1 MLAGLRNDLSDY
13 AKVFRTQPTARKIAK
28 VPPKPLQLN
37 RRHAIA
43 AVAGALVAP
52 TIRFGLSPWSG
63 GNAWGQD
70 ADPINDSPSRTA
82 SGEQHV
88 AATVHPIAT
97 EAAMKA
103 FKRGGN
109 AFDAAVAAAFMLG
122 VVDGHNSGI
131 GGGCFVLAR
140 TADGRILAIDGRETA
155 PALASRDMF
164 VNNGTPDPQASQVGP
179 LASGVPGQ
187 LAALAR
193 LSLGYGRGD
202 WQAAVREA
210 AAVATEGYDITA
222 STASAIRNKAKS
234 LAAFASTAA
243 VLLNSDGSPLGIGD
257 TLRQTDL
264 GQTLQGIADEG
275 PDWFY
280 RGPFAAACDKW
291 MSEHGGMLRAGDFAS
306 YRAKTREP
314 LRTKYRQWDV
324 IGFPPPSSGGIH
336 IAQMLMMLE
345 QFPVADLYRDDPAA
359 AAHLLAEV
367 MKRAFADRAH
377 WLGDADYASVPK
389 GLVDRQ
395 YCRDL
400 AASIDL
406 ATVTPVL
413 SHGGPPNAAD
423 DLFNRRHTT
432 HLTTA
437 DADGNWVAIT
447 NTVNTTFGSCVVIPG
462 TGVVMNNQMDDFSIA
477 PGTPNAFGLMGAEA
491 NAIAPGKRPLSSMS
505 PTIIID
511 SEGNPRL
518 TCGAAGGPR
527 IINATLQC
535 ILRVLDSGMTID
547 QALAAPRVHH
557 QWSPDRLMMEPAWPP
572 EVVDQ
577 VAKRGHTIAPRGN
590 VAVAQAI
597 ERTTDGKLTAAT
609 DPRITGSARGV

>member
-1 MLAGLRNDLSDY
+1 MP
-13 AKVFRTQPTARKIAK
+13 Q
-28 VPPKPLQLN
+28 KPLQLN
-37 RRHAIA
+37 RRHAVAAIA
-43 AVAGALVAP
+43 AALAAP
-52 TIRFGLSPWSG
+52 ASRFGSPTWFA
-63 GNAWGQD
+63 GNAFGQD
-70 ADPINDSPSRTA
+70 TGPINDSPVRTA
-82 SGEQHV
+82 VGEKHV

-97 EAAMKA
+97 TAAMNA

-140 TADGRILAIDGRETA
+140 TADGRIIAIDGRETA
-155 PALASRDMF
+155 PALATRDMF
-164 VNNGTPDPQASQVGP
+164 LRDGKPDPQASQVGP

-187 LAALAR
+187 VAALAR

-202 WQAAVREA
+202 WQAAIGEA
-210 AAVATEGYDITA
+210 ADVATEGYKITA
-222 STASAIRNKAKS
+222 STAAAIRNETKQLGS
-234 LAAFASTAA
+234 FASSAA
-243 VLLNSDGSPLGIGD
+243 IFLKSDGSPLALGD

-264 GQTLQGIADEG
+264 GQTLRAIAGEG

-280 RGPFAAACDKW
+280 RGPFATTCDQW
-291 MSEHGGMLRAGDFAS
+291 MSGNGGMLRAGDFAS
-306 YRAKTREP
+306 YLAKSRQP
-314 LRTKYRQWDV
+314 LRTKYRKWEV
-324 IGFPPPSSGGIH
+324 IGFPPPSSGGVH

-345 QFPVADLYRDDPAA
+345 PFPVADLYRDDPAA

-389 GLVDRQ
+389 GLIDRQ

-406 ATVTPVL
+406 PTATPVL

-447 NTVNTTFGSCVVIPG
+447 NTVNTTFGSRVVIPG

-477 PGTPNAFGLMGAEA
+477 PAAPNAFGLIGAEA
-491 NAIAPGKRPLSSMS
+491 NAIEPGKRPLSSMS
-505 PTIIID
+505 PTIILD
-511 SEGNPRL
+511 AQGKPRL

-535 ILRVLDSGMTID
+535 ILRVLDSGMSIGE
-547 QALAAPRVHH
+547 ALAAPRVHH
-557 QWSPDRLMMEPAWPP
+557 QWSPDRLLMEPTWPQA
-572 EVVDQ
+572 VVDQ
-577 VAKRGHTIAPRGN
+577 VAKRGHMIAPRGN

-597 ERTTDGKLTAAT
+597 ERTSDGKLTAAT
-609 DPRITGSARGV
+609 DPRIAGSARGV

>member
-1 MLAGLRNDLSDY
+1 M
-13 AKVFRTQPTARKIAK
+13 
-28 VPPKPLQLN
+28 PLTPLHIN
-37 RRHAIA
+37 RRHAVAAIA
-43 AVAGALVAP
+43 GGLVAPAVAG
-52 TIRFGLSPWSG
+52 LSTWPSDQ
-63 GNAWGQD
+63 AWGQD
-70 ADPINDSPSRTA
+70 SGQPDTSQSSRSAT
-82 SGEQHV
+82 GQRNV

-97 EAAMKA
+97 QAAMNA

-140 TADGRILAIDGRETA
+140 TADGRVIAIDGRETA
-155 PALASRDMF
+155 PALATRDMF
-164 VNNGTPDPQASQVGP
+164 LRDGKPDPQASQVGP

-187 LAALAR
+187 VAALAR

-202 WQAAVREA
+202 WQASIREA
-210 AAVATEGYDITA
+210 ASVATEGYAITA
-222 STASAIRNKAKS
+222 STAAAIRNESKQLGRFPA
-234 LAAFASTAA
+234 TAA
-243 VLLNSDGSPLGIGD
+243 IFLNPDGSAPGEGD
-257 TLRQTDL
+257 RLRQADL
-264 GQTLQGIADEG
+264 GRTLESIADEG

-280 RGPFAAACDKW
+280 RGPIAAACDRW
-291 MSEHGGMLRAGDFAS
+291 MSENGGMLRAGDFAS
-306 YRAKTREP
+306 YMAKSRQP
-314 LRTKYRQWDV
+314 LKTKYRQWDV

-359 AAHLLAEV
+359 VAHLLAEV

-389 GLVDRQ
+389 GLIDRQ

-400 AASIDL
+400 AATIDL
-406 ATVTPVL
+406 SAVTPVL
-413 SHGGPPNAAD
+413 SHGGPPNAAA
-423 DLFNRRHTT
+423 DLFDRRHTT

-462 TGVVMNNQMDDFSIA
+462 TGVVMNNEMDDFSIA
-477 PGTPNAFGLMGAEA
+477 PGTPNAFGLIGAEA
-491 NAIAPGKRPLSSMS
+491 NAISAGKRPLSSMS
-505 PTIIID
+505 PTIILD
-511 SEGNPRL
+511 ADGKPRL

-535 ILRVLDSGMTID
+535 ILRVLDAGMSID
-547 QALAAPRVHH
+547 EALAAPRVHH
-557 QWSPDRLMMEPAWPP
+557 QWSPDKLMMEAGWSE

-577 VAKRGHTIAPRGN
+577 VAKRGHEIGSRGN

-597 ERTTDGKLTAAT
+597 ERTEEGTLRAAS
-609 DPRITGSARGV
+609 DPRVNGAASGI

>member
-1 MLAGLRNDLSDY
+1 MRNDRSDY
-13 AKVFRTQPTARKIAK
+13 AKIFRLPPAAREFSE
-28 VPPKPLQLN
+28 VSQKPLPLN
-37 RRHAIA
+37 RRQAVAAIA
-43 AVAGALVAP
+43 GGLVVPA
-52 TIRFGLSPWSG
+52 IRFGWPWSSG
-63 GNAWGQD
+63 GHVFGQD
-70 ADPINDSPSRTA
+70 AGPASGSPARTA
-82 SGEQHV
+82 FGQKQV

-97 EAAMKA
+97 EAAMNA

-140 TADGRILAIDGRETA
+140 TADGRIVAIDGRETA

-164 VNNGTPDPQASQVGP
+164 LRDGKPDPQASQVGP

-187 LAALAR
+187 VAALAR
-193 LSLGYGRGD
+193 LSLAYGRGD
-202 WQAAVREA
+202 WQAAIGEA
-210 AAVATEGYDITA
+210 ADVATEGYPITA
-222 STASAIRNKAKS
+222 STAAAIRNESKQLS
-234 LAAFASTAA
+234 SFASSAA
-243 VLLNSDGSPLGIGD
+243 IFLKPDGSPLAVGD

-264 GQTLQGIADEG
+264 GRTLRAIADEG

-280 RGPFAAACDKW
+280 RGPFAAKCEQW
-291 MSEHGGMLRAGDFAS
+291 MSENGGMLRGGDFAS
-306 YRAKTREP
+306 YTAKTRQP
-314 LRTKYRQWDV
+314 LRTKYRQWEV

-406 ATVTPVL
+406 SAATPVL

-462 TGVVMNNQMDDFSIA
+462 TGVMMNNQMDDFSIA
-477 PGTPNAFGLMGAEA
+477 PGTPNAFGLVGAEA

-505 PTIIID
+505 PTIILD
-511 SEGNPRL
+511 AKGNPRL

-527 IINATLQC
+527 IISATLQC
-535 ILRVLDSGMTID
+535 ILRVLDSGMTISE
-547 QALAAPRVHH
+547 ALAAPRVHH
-557 QWSPDRLMMEPAWPP
+557 QWSPDRLLMEPTWPQ
-572 EVVDQ
+572 EIVDQ
-577 VAKRGHTIAPRGN
+577 LVKRGHTIAPRGN

-597 ERTTDGKLTAAT
+597 ERTDDGKLAAAT
-609 DPRITGSARGV
+609 DPRVAGSARGV

>member
-1 MLAGLRNDLSDY
+1 M
-13 AKVFRTQPTARKIAK
+13 
-28 VPPKPLQLN
+28 PPKPLQLN
-37 RRHAIA
+37 RRHAVAAIA
-43 AVAGALVAP
+43 GTLIAP
-52 TIRFGLSPWSG
+52 TIRFGSSPWSG
-63 GNAWGQD
+63 ENAWGQD
-70 ADPINDSPSRTA
+70 AGRQNSAASTDSISRTA
-82 SGEQHV
+82 VGENHV

-97 EAAMKA
+97 EAAMNA

-140 TADGRILAIDGRETA
+140 TANGRIIAIDGRETA

-164 VNNGTPDPQASQVGP
+164 LRDGKPDPQASQVGP
-179 LASGVPGQ
+179 LASGAPGQ
-187 LAALAR
+187 VAALAR

-202 WQAAVREA
+202 WQAALREA
-210 AAVATEGYDITA
+210 AAVATEGYKITT
-222 STASAIRNKAKS
+222 STAAAIRNESKQLAK
-234 LAAFASTAA
+234 FASSAA
-243 VLLNSDGSPLGIGD
+243 VFLNANGSTPSVGD
-257 TLRQTDL
+257 TLRQIDL
-264 GQTLQGIADEG
+264 GQTLQLIADEG

-280 RGPFAAACDKW
+280 RGPFAAACDQW
-291 MSEHGGMLRAGDFAS
+291 MSENCGMLRSGDFAS
-306 YRAKTREP
+306 YMAKSREP

-345 QFPVADLYRDDPAA
+345 QFPVAELYRDDPAA

-389 GLVDRQ
+389 GLIDRQ

-400 AASIDL
+400 AASFDL
-406 ATVTPVL
+406 STVTPVL
-413 SHGGPPNAAD
+413 SHGRPPNAAD

-477 PGTPNAFGLMGAEA
+477 PGTPNAFGLIGAEA
-491 NAIAPGKRPLSSMS
+491 NSIAPGKRPLSSMS
-505 PTIIID
+505 PTIILD
-511 SEGNPRL
+511 AQGNPRL

-535 ILRVLDSGMTID
+535 ILRVLDSGLTID
-547 QALAAPRVHH
+547 EALAAPRVHH
-557 QWSPDRLMMEPAWPP
+557 QWSPDKLMMEPTWSQ
-572 EVVDQ
+572 EIVDQ
-577 VAKRGHTIAPRGN
+577 VAKRGHTMASRGN
-590 VAVAQAI
+590 VAIAQAI
-597 ERTTDGKLTAAT
+597 ERTEDGKLHSAT
-609 DPRITGSARGV
+609 DPRISGSARGR